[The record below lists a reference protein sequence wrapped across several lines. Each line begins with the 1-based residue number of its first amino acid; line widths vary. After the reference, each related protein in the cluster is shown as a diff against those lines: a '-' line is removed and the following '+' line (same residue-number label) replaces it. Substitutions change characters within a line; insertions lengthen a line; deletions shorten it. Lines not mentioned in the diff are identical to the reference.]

1 MSVVPSLLE
10 IMDGTTLRACS
21 AYLRADLPQDCGAM
35 LVWQSDSAGDAARLE
50 VAAIG
55 ELAALHGATDVLE
68 ADDPAEAELLL
79 AARRC
84 VLTALETLGTTLID
98 DVAVPRTRLADLIE
112 EVERI
117 ADRHGL
123 VIGVVGHAGD
133 GNMHPTV
140 VFDPSDENQAEHART
155 AFGEIMDV
163 GIALGGTIT
172 GEHGV
177 GMLKKAWL
185 EREAGSVAMDVHR
198 AVKAALDP
206 AGILNPGKVF
216 DLA

>member
-1 MSVVPSLLE
+1 V
-10 IMDGTTLRACS
+10 RASS

-35 LVWQSDSAGDAARLE
+35 LIWQSDAGGGAADAE

-55 ELAALHGATDVLE
+55 DVAAACGATDVLQ
-68 ADDPAEAELLL
+68 ADDPAEADLLL
-79 AARRC
+79 AARRS
-84 VLTALETLGTTLID
+84 VLMAFETLGTTLID

-112 EVERI
+112 AVERI
-117 ADRHGL
+117 AAARGL

-133 GNMHPTV
+133 GNMHPAV
-140 VFDPSDENQAEHART
+140 VFDASDPVVTEHARL

-163 GIALGGTIT
+163 GLALGGTIT

-177 GMLKKAWL
+177 GVLKREWL
-185 EREAGSVAMDVHR
+185 EREAGPVSMDVHR
-198 AVKAALDP
+198 ALKAALDP
-206 AGILNPGKVF
+206 LGILNPGKVF